1 MFFTDLRHF
10 TASSN
15 RVGLGIVGSRE
26 DHKVGPRTHRIFV
39 VFGIV
44 DARHGLPGTQNNKNK
59 CACPFRFNMI
69 QR

>member
-26 DHKVGPRTHRIFV
+26 DHKVGPRTHGSLLSLVSLMLAMACQVRKTTRTSAL
-39 VFGIV
+39 
-44 DARHGLPGTQNNKNK
+44 ARSDST
-59 CACPFRFNMI
+59 
-69 QR
+69 